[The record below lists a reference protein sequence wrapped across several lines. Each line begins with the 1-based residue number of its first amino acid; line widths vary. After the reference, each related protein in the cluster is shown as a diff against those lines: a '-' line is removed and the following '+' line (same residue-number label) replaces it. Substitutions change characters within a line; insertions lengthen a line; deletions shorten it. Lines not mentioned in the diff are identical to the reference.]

1 MIGEEGQTILNLAE
15 TLKLRHLQ
23 SIVELVAMNVWA
35 KTLMTLLP
43 KNKMM
48 ILNFAL
54 IKVIYLGHTR

>member
-23 SIVELVAMNVWA
+23 SIVELVATNVRS

-43 KNKMM
+43 KM
-48 ILNFAL
+48 ISPELSFDQSNL
-54 IKVIYLGHTR
+54 IRSYTR

>member
-23 SIVELVAMNVWA
+23 SIVELVATNVRA

-43 KNKMM
+43 K
-48 ILNFAL
+48 L
-54 IKVIYLGHTR
+54 ISPELSFDQSNLIRSYTR

>member
-23 SIVELVAMNVWA
+23 SIVELVATNVRA

-43 KNKMM
+43 KM
-48 ILNFAL
+48 ISPELSFDQSNL
-54 IKVIYLGHTR
+54 IRSN

>member
-23 SIVELVAMNVWA
+23 SIVELVAMNVWE

-43 KNKMM
+43 K
-48 ILNFAL
+48 IITPERNFD
-54 IKVIYLGHTR
+54 